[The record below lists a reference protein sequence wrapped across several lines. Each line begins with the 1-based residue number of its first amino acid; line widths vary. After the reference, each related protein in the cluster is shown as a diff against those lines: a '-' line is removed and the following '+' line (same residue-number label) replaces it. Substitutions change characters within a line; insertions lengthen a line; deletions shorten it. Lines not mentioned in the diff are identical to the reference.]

1 MPFSSSIY
9 TDLELPSLNQ
19 DNSTYGTIIN
29 TYFQALETKL
39 KNLSDRI
46 NAAGVGD
53 SSTLA
58 QINSDIDGILP
69 DPYGGDYSTVSTWPS
84 YNTELTA
91 LGLSPPQTGS
101 EINTFFDSGDF
112 ATFANFL
119 NGKLDSIDTIL
130 TTAESDIDDAQTDIC
145 KANLY
150 SDKINDVDIE
160 YELQST
166 TRVYFLTS
174 ADPNAGEA
182 TLLSTLSSSSVT
194 NTGGTLYNGS
204 SLVSSSYGPSAG
216 TVATATT
223 AAPSITG
230 KTLSDINSLVVIFD
244 PTLGGYFDVTVP
256 TGSTITIND
265 AGVNSYSISVS
276 LASGPNLAWVGGQW
290 SGNASLYGRSIL
302 FSTYKLVIK
311 TPDVSGCG

>member
-1 MPFSSSIY
+1 MPFNSSIY

-58 QINSDIDGILP
+58 QINSDINGILP
-69 DPYGGDYSTVSTWPS
+69 DPYSGDYTTVSTWPA

-91 LGLSPPQTGS
+91 LGLSPPQTGT

-112 ATFANFL
+112 ATFASFL

-130 TTAESDIDDAQTDIC
+130 ATAESDIDDAQTDIC

-150 SDKINDVDIE
+150 SDKINDVDVE

-166 TRVYFLTS
+166 QQVWFLNGS
-174 ADPNAGEA
+174 PNV
-182 TLLSTLSSSSVT
+182 TLSSSTST
-194 NTGGTLYNGS
+194 GTGGTLYNGS
-204 SLVSSSYGPSAG
+204 YLVSSSYGPSAG
-216 TVATATT
+216 TVATAST
-223 AAPSITG
+223 AVPSISG
-230 KTLSDINSLVVIFD
+230 KTLSDINTLAVTFD
-244 PTLGGYFDVTVP
+244 PTLEGYYNVTVP
-256 TGSTITIND
+256 IGSTITINS

-276 LASGPNLAWVGGQW
+276 LASGPDLAWVGGQW
-290 SGNASLYGRSIL
+290 SGNTSLYGRSIW
-302 FSTYKLVIK
+302 FKTYKLIMT
-311 TPDVSGCG
+311 TPDTSGC

>member
-1 MPFSSSIY
+1 MPFNSSIY

-29 TYFQALETKL
+29 AYFQALENKL
-39 KNLSDRI
+39 KAISDRV

-58 QINSDIDGILP
+58 QINSDIAEVNSNISGILP
-69 DPYGGDYSTVSTWPS
+69 DPYAGDYSTVSTWPA

-91 LGLSPPQTGS
+91 LGLSPPQTRS

-130 TTAESDIDDAQTDIC
+130 TTAESDIDDAETDIC

-166 TRVYFLTS
+166 TNVGFLNADTPLVLS
-174 ADPNAGEA
+174 AST
-182 TLLSTLSSSSVT
+182 TL
-194 NTGGTLYNGS
+194 NTGGRLYNGT
-204 SLVSSSYGPSAG
+204 SLVATSYGPSAG

-223 AAPSITG
+223 GAPSITG
-230 KTLSDINSLVVIFD
+230 KTLSDINSLAVTFY
-244 PTLGGYFDVTVP
+244 PTLGGASDVTVP

-265 AGVNSYSISVS
+265 AGVTTYSISVS
-276 LASGPNLAWVGGQW
+276 LASGPDLAWAGGQW
-290 SGNASLYGRSIL
+290 DGDASLYGRSIF

>member
-1 MPFSSSIY
+1 MPFNSSIY

-69 DPYGGDYSTVSTWPS
+69 DPYSGDYTTVSTWPA

-91 LGLSPPQTGS
+91 LGLSPPETAS

-112 ATFANFL
+112 ATFASFL

-130 TTAESDIDDAQTDIC
+130 ATAESDIDDAQTDIC

-160 YELQST
+160 WELQT
-166 TRVYFLTS
+166 T
-174 ADPNAGEA
+174 
-182 TLLSTLSSSSVT
+182 
-194 NTGGTLYNGS
+194 YN
-204 SLVSSSYGPSAG
+204 LEWDVFNVS
-216 TVATATT
+216 VATSGT
-223 AAPSITG
+223 A
-230 KTLSDINSLVVIFD
+230 L
-244 PTLGGYFDVTVP
+244 
-256 TGSTITIND
+256 
-265 AGVNSYSISVS
+265 
-276 LASGPNLAWVGGQW
+276 
-290 SGNASLYGRSIL
+290 GNASSNPAVLRSPYSKPPQGTTVTVVSGTPSLTGKGLSDLGTIFYTVEPSVSNSGSLTVNSSFVINPDAAVETFSSLYLSSGISVAG
-302 FSTYKLVIK
+302 SGYWYGVESVQAAGSYYYYAMTVKKYKLIIT
-311 TPDVSGCG
+311 TPDTSGC

>member
-1 MPFSSSIY
+1 MPFNSAIY

-69 DPYGGDYSTVSTWPS
+69 DPYAGDYSTVSTWPA

-91 LGLSPPQTGS
+91 LGLSPPETAS
-101 EINTFFDSGDF
+101 EINTFFDGGDF

-130 TTAESDIDDAQTDIC
+130 TTAESDIDDAETDIC

-166 TRVYFLTS
+166 TRVWFLNGDTPLILS
-174 ADPNAGEA
+174 AST
-182 TLLSTLSSSSVT
+182 TL

-230 KTLSDINSLVVIFD
+230 KTLSDINSLAVIFD
-244 PTLGGYFDVTVP
+244 PTLGGYYDVTVP

-276 LASGPNLAWVGGQW
+276 LASGPDLAWVGGQW
-290 SGNASLYGRSIL
+290 SGNTSLYGRSIL

>member
-1 MPFSSSIY
+1 MPFNSSIY

-19 DNSTYGTIIN
+19 DNSTYGIILN

-69 DPYGGDYSTVSTWPS
+69 DPYAGNYSTVSTWPA

-101 EINTFFDSGDF
+101 EINTFFDSGGF

-166 TRVYFLTS
+166 TRVWFLNANTPLILS
-174 ADPNAGEA
+174 AST
-182 TLLSTLSSSSVT
+182 TL

-230 KTLSDINSLVVIFD
+230 KTLSDINSLAVFFD

-276 LASGPNLAWVGGQW
+276 LASGPDLAWVGGQW

-311 TPDVSGCG
+311 SPDVSGCG

>member
-1 MPFSSSIY
+1 MPFNSSIY

-19 DNSTYGTIIN
+19 DNSTYGIILN

-69 DPYGGDYSTVSTWPS
+69 DPYAGDYSTVSTWPA

-101 EINTFFDSGDF
+101 EINTFFDSGGF

-166 TRVYFLTS
+166 TRVWFLNANTPLILS
-174 ADPNAGEA
+174 AST
-182 TLLSTLSSSSVT
+182 TL

-230 KTLSDINSLVVIFD
+230 KTLSDINSLAVFFD

-276 LASGPNLAWVGGQW
+276 LASGPDLAWVGGQW

-311 TPDVSGCG
+311 SPDVSGCG

>member
-1 MPFSSSIY
+1 MPFNSSIY

-58 QINSDIDGILP
+58 QINSDINGILP
-69 DPYGGDYSTVSTWPS
+69 DPYSGDYSTVSTWPA

-91 LGLSPPQTGS
+91 LGLSPPETAS

-112 ATFANFL
+112 ATFASFL
-119 NGKLDSIDTIL
+119 NGKLNSIDTIL
-130 TTAESDIDDAQTDIC
+130 ATAESDIDDAQTDIC

-166 TRVYFLTS
+166 TRVWFLN
-174 ADPNAGEA
+174 ADTP
-182 TLLSTLSSSSVT
+182 LTLSAST
-194 NTGGTLYNGS
+194 TLNTGGTLYDGTN
-204 SLVSSSYGPSAG
+204 LVSSSYGPSAG
-216 TVATATT
+216 TVATAST
-223 AAPSITG
+223 AVPSISG
-230 KTLSDINSLVVIFD
+230 KTLSDINSFAVTFD
-244 PTLGGYFDVTVP
+244 PTLGGYYTVTVP
-256 TGSTITIND
+256 TSSTITIND

-276 LASGPNLAWVGGQW
+276 LASGSDLAWVGGQW
-290 SGNASLYGRSIL
+290 SENTSLYGRSIL
-302 FSTYKLVIK
+302 FKTYKLIIA
-311 TPDVSGCG
+311 TPDTSGC